1 MIKLSQILSQARTN
15 TLVVSLIAW
24 CLGST
29 AAAHHSTAA
38 NFDRNSIISVAGV
51 ITEFRFQNPHVQILL
66 DVTTESG
73 DTESWMVELS
83 AKNQLIRGGW
93 TGEEFAVGQNITV
106 FGWEGYR
113 ERSTFLRRAILPD
126 GTELEPPRPVTVGR

>member
-1 MIKLSQILSQARTN
+1 M
-15 TLVVSLIAW
+15 
-24 CLGST
+24 
-29 AAAHHSTAA
+29 
-38 NFDRNSIISVAGV
+38 
-51 ITEFRFQNPHVQILL
+51 QILL

-73 DTESWMVELS
+73 ETESWMVELS